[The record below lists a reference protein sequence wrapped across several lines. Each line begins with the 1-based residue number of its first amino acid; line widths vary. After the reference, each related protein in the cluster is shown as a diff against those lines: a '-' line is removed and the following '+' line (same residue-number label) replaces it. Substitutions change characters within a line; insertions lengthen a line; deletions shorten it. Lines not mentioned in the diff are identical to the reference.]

1 MYKNEKKILTN
12 QNLEQ
17 PGKTVLEKAKSIMPA
32 KPRRKMNAR
41 QIIALASSVAVIIAV
56 IVCIPFMLPARQ
68 AQTIISTAELSAIN
82 VESIADFIRE
92 NGLDIQYFAD
102 AEQTTAYTYN
112 HAIVLM
118 EQKCTVY
125 GTDITVL
132 VRISEHCKG
141 LSFEK
146 EREYADLLSN
156 AMEYELSESV
166 VEVAEADAT
175 VFLTFQKD
183 QNRYYMSL
191 SQKGNDVDWKEILEN
206 FLNSPKKNENLL

>member
-17 PGKTVLEKAKSIMPA
+17 PGIAVLEKAKSIMPA

-68 AQTIISTAELSAIN
+68 SQTIISMAELSAIN

-191 SQKGNDVDWKEILEN
+191 SQKGNDVDWKTIIEI